1 MTDKEK
7 IDKALEII
15 KIAEDFIEKQ
25 RLESRY
31 LFSYDQFSHLMG
43 NKGDTQRHYCKFCG
57 KKLIKHSKPCVKKS

>member
-1 MTDKEK
+1 MTDKGK

-31 LFSYDQFSHLMG
+31 LFSYD
-43 NKGDTQRHYCKFCG
+43 
-57 KKLIKHSKPCVKKS
+57 